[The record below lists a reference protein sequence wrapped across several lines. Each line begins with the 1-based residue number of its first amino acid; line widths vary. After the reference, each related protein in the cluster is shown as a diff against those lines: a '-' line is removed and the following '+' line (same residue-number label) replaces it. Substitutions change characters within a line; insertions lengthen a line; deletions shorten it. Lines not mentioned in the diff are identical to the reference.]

1 MSFEPHWINTPPQ
14 MPDTRQDRRRGRSLP
29 VVLVA
34 AVAGLLAGVVGG
46 AIGTGLIDDSNGSS
60 GAPLIT
66 APSVDPAKVGDT
78 AVAKAAAEIGR
89 AHV

>member
-14 MPDTRQDRRRGRSLP
+14 MPDTRQDRRRGRSLS

-46 AIGTGLIDDSNGSS
+46 AST
-60 GAPLIT
+60 T
-66 APSVDPAKVGDT
+66 ATDPPVH
-78 AVAKAAAEIGR
+78 R
-89 AHV
+89 